1 MRCAR
6 KCFPQLIVNH
16 REHRGTEFSSDRG
29 QDEFLHPLSVF
40 SVPPWFRPKSH
51 KTRCGGFIAELSV
64 ARNMTHVLETGFEQM
79 DATNPNRSPKIRG
92 YNIINGEISLS
103 SDGATFES
111 HNPALFADCL
121 GEFPLSTKED
131 VHTALA
137 AARAAFP
144 AWAATPAPTRGQ
156 IIGNMGR
163 LLMKYKDDIVRVET
177 REIGKTLKES
187 AGSVQ
192 EAIDT
197 CLFFQSEGRRL
208 YGQTVNS
215 ELPDKELFTYR
226 RPLGVCGIINAC
238 NFPAAVPFWK
248 MIPAIMCGNTCVWK
262 SPQDAPLL
270 SFMLTRIMHE
280 AGLPDGVIN
289 LVHGKGS
296 GAGQDLVDAVDLG
309 MINKISF
316 TGSTAV
322 GKMIGE
328 ICGRNLVSVSLELGG
343 KNPLVIMPSANME
356 NAVEGAYWSAFGTA
370 GQRCTSL
377 GNLIIHEDIY
387 DEFVEKFMAK
397 VESTTIGDSMVHEN
411 VLYGPML
418 SERYA
423 KDFLRVLQMCE
434 TSGATKLWGEG
445 MITEGNKPL
454 NFLGNPSEGAYVWP
468 HVYADVTEDMECFHE
483 EIFGPAVT
491 IVKAKD
497 FDHALHL
504 ANASPYGL
512 SSAIYT
518 NDRLEAYRYK
528 TGIKAGMTGINN
540 STTGA
545 EAHLPFGGVKG
556 SGNGTRESGIWV
568 IEAYSYW
575 HAVNDELSGKLQ
587 LAQMDVEE
595 IELEEADA
603 DYSGLA

>member
-1 MRCAR
+1 M
-6 KCFPQLIVNH
+6 V
-16 REHRGTEFSSDRG
+16 
-29 QDEFLHPLSVF
+29 
-40 SVPPWFRPKSH
+40 
-51 KTRCGGFIAELSV
+51 
-64 ARNMTHVLETGFEQM
+64 HVLETGLEFLAHE
-79 DATNPNRSPKIRG
+79 NPNGKPAVRG
-92 YNIINGEISLS
+92 YNIINGQLTLA
-103 SDGATFES
+103 SDGATFTS
-111 HNPALFADCL
+111 INPAILADTL
-121 GEFPLSTKED
+121 GHFPLSTKAD
-131 VHTALA
+131 VNAALDA
-137 AARAAFP
+137 AHEAFP
-144 AWAATPAPTRGQ
+144 GWAATPAPTRGQ

-163 LLMKYKDDIVRVET
+163 LLMDHKDAIVALET
-177 REIGKTLKES
+177 REIGKTLKEA

-270 SFMLTRIMHE
+270 SFALARIMHE
-280 AGLPDGVIN
+280 AGLPNGVIN

-296 GAGQDLVDAVDLG
+296 GAGQHLVDAVDEG
-309 MINKISF
+309 RVNKISF
-316 TGSTAV
+316 TGSTEV

-328 ICGRNLVSVSLELGG
+328 VCGRNLVSCSLELGG
-343 KNPLVIMPSANME
+343 KNPLVVMPSANLD
-356 NAVEGAYWSAFGTA
+356 NAVEGAYWGAFGTA

-377 GNLIIHEDIY
+377 GNLILHEEIY
-387 DEFVEKFMAK
+387 DEFMVKFMEK
-397 VESTTIGDSMVHEN
+397 VESTRIGDSLAHDG

-418 SERYA
+418 SEKYA
-423 KDFLRVLQMCE
+423 KDFLVGVEMCKE
-434 TSGATKLWGEG
+434 SGANLIHGKGR
-445 MITEGNKPL
+445 ITSDNKPT
-454 NFLGNPSEGAYVWP
+454 NFLSTAEEGVYMWP
-468 HVYADVTEDMECFHE
+468 HVFTGVTEDMTCFHE
-483 EIFGPAVT
+483 EVFGPAVT
-491 IVKAKD
+491 ICKATD

-568 IEAYSYW
+568 LEAYSYW

-587 LAQMDVEE
+587 LAQMDVDEVDMVE
-595 IELEEADA
+595 AEVNWSELA
-603 DYSGLA
+603 

>member
-1 MRCAR
+1 MFKR
-6 KCFPQLIVNH
+6 
-16 REHRGTEFSSDRG
+16 REASIHDGDDTRPDMAQVLSTGL
-29 QDEFLHPLSVF
+29 EFLEH
-40 SVPPWFRPKSH
+40 
-51 KTRCGGFIAELSV
+51 
-64 ARNMTHVLETGFEQM
+64 N
-79 DATNPNRSPKIRG
+79 NPNGNPCVKG
-92 YNIINGEISLS
+92 YNIINGELRQA
-103 SDGATFES
+103 SDGATFKS
-111 HNPALFADCL
+111 TNPAWLDDCL
-121 GEFPLSTKED
+121 GEFPLSNEAD
-131 VHTALA
+131 VHEALA
-137 AARAAFP
+137 AARDAFP
-144 AWAATPAPTRGQ
+144 DWAATPAPTRGQ

-163 LLMKYKDDIVRVET
+163 LLMEHKDAIVAIET

-270 SFMLTRIMHE
+270 SFALARIMHE
-280 AGLPDGVIN
+280 SGLPNGVIN

-296 GAGQDLVDAVDLG
+296 GAGQHLVDAVDKG
-309 MINKISF
+309 MVNKISF

-328 ICGRNLVSVSLELGG
+328 VCGRNLVSASLELGG

-356 NAVEGAYWSAFGTA
+356 NAVEGAYWAGFGTA

-377 GNLIIHEDIY
+377 GNLIIHQDIY
-387 DEFVEKFMAK
+387 DEFMGKLMAK
-397 VESTTIGDSMVHEN
+397 VESTAIGDSLRNEG

-418 SERYA
+418 SEKYA
-423 KDFLRVLQMCE
+423 VDFLKDLGMCE
-434 TSGATKLWGEG
+434 TSGATKLYGKG
-445 MITEGNKPL
+445 RITNDNKPDG
-454 NFLGNPSEGAYVWP
+454 FLGDAAEGVYMWP

-483 EIFGPAVT
+483 EIFGPAITV
-491 IVKAKD
+491 VKAKD
-497 FDHALHL
+497 FVHALHL

-518 NDRLEAYRYK
+518 NDRLEAYRFK

-587 LAQMDVEE
+587 LAQMDVDE
-595 IELEEADA
+595 IEIEEAEVDWTA
-603 DYSGLA
+603 LSNG

>member
-1 MRCAR
+1 MKEQSRLTM
-6 KCFPQLIVNH
+6 P
-16 REHRGTEFSSDRG
+16 
-29 QDEFLHPLSVF
+29 
-40 SVPPWFRPKSH
+40 
-51 KTRCGGFIAELSV
+51 
-64 ARNMTHVLETGFEQM
+64 HVLETGLEFLN
-79 DATNPNRSPKIRG
+79 ANNPDELPKVRG
-92 YNIINGEISLS
+92 YNIINGQLALA
-103 SDGATFES
+103 SDGSTFTS
-111 HNPALFADCL
+111 TNPARLHDEV
-121 GEFPLSTKED
+121 GDFPLSTRD
-131 VHTALA
+131 DIYSAIA
-137 AARAAFP
+137 AARTALEG
-144 AWAATPAPTRGQ
+144 WAATPAPTRGQ

-163 LLMKYKDDIVRVET
+163 LLMEHKDAIVALET

-248 MIPAIMCGNTCVWK
+248 MIPALICGNTCVWK
-262 SPQDAPLL
+262 SPQDAPML
-270 SFMLTRIMHE
+270 SFALARIMHQ
-280 AGLPDGVIN
+280 AGLPDGVVN

-296 GAGQDLVDAVDLG
+296 GAGQFIIDAVDEGL
-309 MINKISF
+309 IDKISF

-322 GKMIGE
+322 GKAIGE
-328 ICGRNLVSVSLELGG
+328 VCGRNLVSCSLELGG
-343 KNPLVIMPSANME
+343 KNPLVVMPSADLD
-356 NAVEGAYWSAFGTA
+356 NAVAGAYWGAFGTA

-377 GNLIIHEDIY
+377 GNLIVHKDIY
-387 DEFVEKFMAK
+387 EDFLVRFIEK
-397 VESTTIGDSMVHEN
+397 VENTRIGDSLKHDD

-418 SERYA
+418 SQKYA
-423 KDFLRVLQMCE
+423 DDFLEGLKICE
-434 TSGATKLWGEG
+434 GDGATLLHGKGR
-445 MITEGNKPL
+445 ITSDNAPK
-454 NFLGNPSEGAYVWP
+454 NFLGNAEEGVYIWP
-468 HVYADVTEDMECFHE
+468 HVYTDVTEDMQCFHE
-483 EIFGPAVT
+483 EIFGPVVT
-491 IVKAKD
+491 IVKAED
-497 FDHALHL
+497 FEHALHL

-518 NDRLEAYRYK
+518 NDRLEAFRYK

-556 SGNGTRESGIWV
+556 SGNGSRESGIWV
-568 IEAYSYW
+568 IESYSYW

-587 LAQMDVEE
+587 LAQMDVDEVE
-595 IELEEADA
+595 MSEAEVDWTK
-603 DYSGLA
+603 LA

>member
-1 MRCAR
+1 MAIRRA
-6 KCFPQLIVNH
+6 
-16 REHRGTEFSSDRG
+16 
-29 QDEFLHPLSVF
+29 
-40 SVPPWFRPKSH
+40 
-51 KTRCGGFIAELSV
+51 
-64 ARNMTHVLETGFEQM
+64 MTHVLETGFEYM
-79 DATNPNRSPKIRG
+79 EANNPNGSPKVRG
-92 YNIINGEISLS
+92 YNIINGNLTLA
-103 SDGATFES
+103 SDGATYDS
-111 HNPALFADCL
+111 TNPAWLDDCL
-121 GEFPLSTKED
+121 GEFPLSTKSD
-131 VHTALA
+131 VHDALA
-137 AARAAFP
+137 AARASFP
-144 AWAATPAPTRGQ
+144 SWAATPAPTRGQ
-156 IIGNMGR
+156 VIGNMGR
-163 LLMKYKDDIVRVET
+163 LLMERKDDLVRLQA
-177 REIGKTLKES
+177 REIGKTLKEC
-187 AGSVQ
+187 GGEIQ

-238 NFPAAVPFWK
+238 NFPSAVPFWK

-262 SPQDAPLL
+262 SPQDSPLL
-270 SFMLTRIMHE
+270 SFALARVMHE

-289 LVHGKGS
+289 LIHGKGS
-296 GAGQDLVDAVDLG
+296 GAGQDLVDSADLG
-309 MINKISF
+309 MVDKISF
-316 TGSTAV
+316 TGSTPV

-328 ICGRNLVSVSLELGG
+328 TCGRNLVSASLELGG

-356 NAVEGAYWSAFGTA
+356 NAVEGAYWAGFGTA

-377 GNLIIHEDIY
+377 GNLIIHEDVY
-387 DEFVEKFMAK
+387 NEFVERFMEK
-397 VESTTIGDSMVHEN
+397 VKSTVIGDSMRHDG
-411 VLYGPML
+411 VLYGSML
-418 SERYA
+418 SEKYA
-423 KDFLRVLQMCE
+423 VDFLKGIEMCE
-434 TSGATKLWGEG
+434 ASGATKIWGEG
-445 MITEGNKPL
+445 RITNDNKPEK
-454 NFLGNPSEGAYVWP
+454 FHGDASEGVYMWP
-468 HVYADVTEDMECFHE
+468 HVYVDVTEDMECFHE
-483 EIFGPAVT
+483 EIFGPVVT
-491 IVKAKD
+491 IVKARD

-587 LAQMDVEE
+587 LAQMDVDE
-595 IELEEADA
+595 IEMEEAEA
-603 DYSGLA
+603 DYAGLA

>member
-1 MRCAR
+1 M
-6 KCFPQLIVNH
+6 V
-16 REHRGTEFSSDRG
+16 
-29 QDEFLHPLSVF
+29 
-40 SVPPWFRPKSH
+40 
-51 KTRCGGFIAELSV
+51 
-64 ARNMTHVLETGFEQM
+64 HVLESGLEFLNNVNPGGLPSIRGWKIISGQLTQASDGSTFTS
-79 DATNPNRSPKIRG
+79 TNPAN
-92 YNIINGEISLS
+92 LS
-103 SDGATFES
+103 DT
-111 HNPALFADCL
+111 L
-121 GEFPLSTKED
+121 GEFPLSSRED
-131 VHTALA
+131 VA
-137 AARAAFP
+137 AALDAANSAFP

-163 LLMKYKDDIVRVET
+163 LLMEHKDEIVRLET

-270 SFMLTRIMHE
+270 SFALARILHQ

-296 GAGQDLVDAVDLG
+296 STGQYLVDAVDEG
-309 MINKISF
+309 KVNKISF

-322 GKMIGE
+322 GKAIGE
-328 ICGRNLVSVSLELGG
+328 VCGRNLVSCSLELGG
-343 KNPLVIMPSANME
+343 KNPLVVMPSANLQ
-356 NAVEGAYWSAFGTA
+356 NAIEGAYWAAFGTA

-377 GNLIIHEDIY
+377 GNLILHQDIH
-387 DEFVEKFMAK
+387 DEFMAGFMAK
-397 VESTTIGDSMVHEN
+397 VESTVIGDSLHDGD

-418 SERYA
+418 SEKYA
-423 KDFLRVLQMCE
+423 SDFLKDLEMCE
-434 TSGATKLWGEG
+434 TDGAKKLFGEG
-445 MITEGNKPL
+445 RISADNHPPGFIGKAGEGV
-454 NFLGNPSEGAYVWP
+454 YMWP
-468 HVYADVTEDMECFHE
+468 HVYSGVTENMDCFQN

-491 IVKAKD
+491 IVKAID
-497 FDHALHL
+497 FEHALHL

-518 NDRLEAYRYK
+518 NDRLEAYRFK
-528 TGIKAGMTGINN
+528 SGIKAGMTGINN

-575 HAVNDELSGKLQ
+575 HAVNDELLGKLQ
-587 LAQMDVEE
+587 LAQMDVDEV
-595 IELEEADA
+595 ELVEAEVDW
-603 DYSGLA
+603 SSLA

>member
-1 MRCAR
+1 
-6 KCFPQLIVNH
+6 
-16 REHRGTEFSSDRG
+16 
-29 QDEFLHPLSVF
+29 
-40 SVPPWFRPKSH
+40 
-51 KTRCGGFIAELSV
+51 
-64 ARNMTHVLETGFEQM
+64 MTHVLETGFEIM
-79 DATNPNRSPKIRG
+79 DNDNPNKSPRVRG
-92 YNIINGEISLS
+92 YNIINGELRLA
-103 SDGATFES
+103 SDGSTFES
-111 HNPALFADCL
+111 RSPARLEDCL
-121 GEFPLSTKED
+121 GEFPQSTRED
-131 VHTALA
+131 VHDALR
-137 AARAAFP
+137 AARDSFAT
-144 AWAATPAPTRGQ
+144 WSSTPAPTRGQ

-163 LLMKYKDDIVRVET
+163 LLMEYKDDIVRVET

-187 AGSVQ
+187 AGEVQ

-226 RPLGVCGIINAC
+226 RALGVCGIINAC

-262 SPQDAPLL
+262 SPQDSPLL

-280 AGLPDGVIN
+280 AGLPNGVIN
-289 LVHGKGS
+289 LVHGRGS
-296 GAGQDLVDAVDLG
+296 GAGQFLVDSADEG
-309 MINKISF
+309 MVNKISF

-328 ICGRNLVSVSLELGG
+328 TCGRNLVSCSLELGG
-343 KNPLVIMPSANME
+343 KNPLVVMPSANID
-356 NAVEGAYWSAFGTA
+356 NAVEGAYWAAFGTA

-377 GNLIIHEDIY
+377 GNLIVHKDVY
-387 DEFVEKFMAK
+387 DEFMTKFMAK
-397 VESTTIGDSMVHEN
+397 VEETRIGDSLRQEE

-418 SERYA
+418 SEKYA
-423 KDFLRVLQMCE
+423 EDFLIGLEMCE
-434 TSGATKLWGEG
+434 SDGATKLWGGGRVTNER
-445 MITEGNKPL
+445 KPA
-454 NFLGNPSEGAYVWP
+454 NFLGDASEGVYMWP
-468 HVYADVTEDMECFHE
+468 HVYSGVTEDMECFHE
-483 EIFGPAVT
+483 EIFGPVVT
-491 IVKAKD
+491 VVKAND

-504 ANASPYGL
+504 SNASPYGL
-512 SSAIYT
+512 SSACYT
-518 NDRLEAYRYK
+518 NDRLEAYRFK

-568 IEAYSYW
+568 IEEYSYW

-587 LAQMDVEE
+587 LAQMHVDE
-595 IELEEADA
+595 IHIEEAEA
-603 DYSGLA
+603 DYACLA

>member
-1 MRCAR
+1 MAWYG
-6 KCFPQLIVNH
+6 FANH
-16 REHRGTEFSSDRG
+16 
-29 QDEFLHPLSVF
+29 
-40 SVPPWFRPKSH
+40 
-51 KTRCGGFIAELSV
+51 
-64 ARNMTHVLETGFEQM
+64 MTHVLETGFETI
-79 DATNPNRSPKIRG
+79 DRKNPNGSPSIRG
-92 YNIINGEISLS
+92 YNIIGGKLSQS
-103 SDGATFES
+103 SDGSTFES
-111 HNPALFADCL
+111 TNPAWLEDCL
-121 GEFPLSTKED
+121 GVFPLSTKSD
-131 VHTALA
+131 VHDALA
-137 AARAAFP
+137 AARQAFP
-144 AWAATPAPTRGQ
+144 GWAATPAPTRGQ
-156 IIGNMGR
+156 VIGNMGR
-163 LLMKYKDDIVRVET
+163 LLMERKDDLVRLQA
-177 REIGKTLKES
+177 REIGKTLKEC
-187 AGSVQ
+187 GGEIQ

-215 ELPDKELFTYR
+215 ELPNKELFTYR
-226 RPLGVCGIINAC
+226 RPLGVCGIINSC
-238 NFPAAVPFWK
+238 NFPSAVPFWK

-262 SPQDAPLL
+262 SPQDSPLL
-270 SFMLTRIMHE
+270 SFALARVMHE

-289 LVHGKGS
+289 LIHGKGS
-296 GAGQDLVDAVDLG
+296 GAGQDLVDSADLG
-309 MINKISF
+309 MVDKISF

-328 ICGRNLVSVSLELGG
+328 TCGRNLVSASLELGG

-356 NAVEGAYWSAFGTA
+356 NAVEGAYWAGFGTA

-387 DEFVEKFMAK
+387 DEFVERFMEK
-397 VESTTIGDSMVHEN
+397 VKSTAVGDSMRHDG
-411 VLYGPML
+411 VLYGSML
-418 SERYA
+418 SEKYA
-423 KDFLRVLQMCE
+423 VDFLKGIDMCE
-434 TSGATKLWGEG
+434 ASGATKIWGEG
-445 MITEGNKPL
+445 RITNDNMPE
-454 NFLGNPSEGAYVWP
+454 NFHGDPSEGVYMWP
-468 HVYADVTEDMECFHE
+468 HVYVDVTEDMECFHE

-491 IVKAKD
+491 IVKARD

-587 LAQMDVEE
+587 LAQMDVDE
-595 IELEEADA
+595 IEMEEADA
-603 DYSGLA
+603 DYAGLA

>member
-1 MRCAR
+1 MAHV
-6 KCFPQLIVNH
+6 LST
-16 REHRGTEFSSDRG
+16 GL
-29 QDEFLHPLSVF
+29 EFLDNS
-40 SVPPWFRPKSH
+40 
-51 KTRCGGFIAELSV
+51 
-64 ARNMTHVLETGFEQM
+64 
-79 DATNPNRSPKIRG
+79 NPNGSPCVRG
-92 YNIINGEISLS
+92 YNIINGELKLA
-103 SDGATFES
+103 SDGQTFQS
-111 HNPALFADCL
+111 HNPAWLDDCL
-121 GEFPLSTKED
+121 GEFPLSTESD
-131 VHTALA
+131 VHEALA
-137 AARAAFP
+137 AARAAFEG
-144 AWAATPAPTRGQ
+144 WAATPAPTRGQ

-163 LLMKYKDDIVRVET
+163 LLMEHKDAIVALET

-248 MIPAIMCGNTCVWK
+248 MIPAIICGNTCVWK

-270 SFMLTRIMHE
+270 SFALARIMHE

-289 LVHGKGS
+289 LIHGKGS
-296 GAGQDLVDAVDLG
+296 GAGQDLVDAVDKG

-356 NAVEGAYWSAFGTA
+356 NAVEGAYWSGFGTA

-377 GNLIIHEDIY
+377 GNLIIHQDIY
-387 DEFVEKFMAK
+387 DEFMTKLMAK
-397 VESTTIGDSMVHEN
+397 VESTIIGDSMRNED

-418 SERYA
+418 SEKYSG
-423 KDFLRVLQMCE
+423 DFLKDVEMCE
-434 TSGATKLWGEG
+434 RSGATKLFGKG
-445 MITEGNKPL
+445 RITNDNKPAG
-454 NFLGNPSEGAYVWP
+454 FVGDASEGVYMWP

-483 EIFGPAVT
+483 EIFGPAITV
-491 IVKAKD
+491 VKATD

-518 NDRLEAYRYK
+518 NDRLEAYRFK

-587 LAQMDVEE
+587 LAQMDVDE
-595 IELEEADA
+595 IDIEEADV
-603 DYSGLA
+603 DYSALA

>member
-1 MRCAR
+1 MPA
-6 KCFPQLIVNH
+6 
-16 REHRGTEFSSDRG
+16 
-29 QDEFLHPLSVF
+29 
-40 SVPPWFRPKSH
+40 
-51 KTRCGGFIAELSV
+51 
-64 ARNMTHVLETGFEQM
+64 VLETGLDFIKTDNEN
-79 DATNPNRSPKIRG
+79 DLPCVKG
-92 YNIINGEISLS
+92 YNIINGQLKVA
-103 SDGATFES
+103 SDENTFKS
-111 HNPALFADCL
+111 INPANNNDCL
-121 GEFPLSTKED
+121 GVFPLSTKED
-131 VHTALA
+131 VNEAIS
-137 AARAAFP
+137 AARSAFVK
-144 AWAATPAPTRGQ
+144 WSNTPAPTRGQ

-163 LLMKYKDDIVRVET
+163 LLMEHKDAIVALET

-215 ELPDKELFTYR
+215 ELPNKELFTYR

-270 SFMLTRIMHE
+270 SFALARIMHQ
-280 AGLPDGVIN
+280 AGLPNGVIN

-296 GAGQDLVDAVDLG
+296 GAGQYIIDAVDEG
-309 MINKISF
+309 KINKISF
-316 TGSTAV
+316 TGSTEV
-322 GKMIGE
+322 GKKIGE
-328 ICGRNLVSVSLELGG
+328 VCGRNLVSCSLELGG
-343 KNPLVIMPSANME
+343 KNPLVVMPSADME
-356 NAVEGAYWSAFGTA
+356 NAVQGAYWAGFGTA

-377 GNLIIHEDIY
+377 GNLIIHEEIY
-387 DEFVEKFMAK
+387 DEFLEKLMEK
-397 VESTTIGDSMVHEN
+397 VRTTKIGDSSKIDG

-418 SERYA
+418 SEKYA
-423 KDFLRVLQMCE
+423 KDFLSAIKICE
-434 TSGATKLWGEG
+434 DDGAKKIYGNGQITSE
-445 MITEGNKPL
+445 NKP
-454 NFLGNPSEGAYVWP
+454 EGFEGEPDNGVFMWP
-468 HVYADVTEDMECFHE
+468 HVYVDVTENMKCFHE
-483 EIFGPAVT
+483 ELFGPAIT

-518 NDRLEAYRYK
+518 NDRLEAYLFK
-528 TGIKAGMTGINN
+528 SGIKSGMTSINN

-545 EAHLPFGGVKG
+545 EAHLPFGGVKN

-595 IELEEADA
+595 VEMSEKEIDWTRL
-603 DYSGLA
+603 S

>member
-1 MRCAR
+1 MA
-6 KCFPQLIVNH
+6 N
-16 REHRGTEFSSDRG
+16 
-29 QDEFLHPLSVF
+29 
-40 SVPPWFRPKSH
+40 
-51 KTRCGGFIAELSV
+51 
-64 ARNMTHVLETGFEQM
+64 NMVHVLETGLEILS
-79 DATNPNRSPKIRG
+79 TENPHGKPMIKG
-92 YNIINGEISLS
+92 YNIINGQLTLA
-103 SDGATFES
+103 SDGATFAS
-111 HNPALFADCL
+111 TNPAILADTL
-121 GEFPLSTKED
+121 GEFPLSTKAD
-131 VHTALA
+131 VNAALDA
-137 AARAAFP
+137 AHAAFP
-144 AWAATPAPTRGQ
+144 GWAATPAPTRGQ

-163 LLMKYKDDIVRVET
+163 LLMEHKDAIVALET
-177 REIGKTLKES
+177 REIGKTLKEA

-197 CLFFQSEGRRL
+197 CHFFQSEGRRL

-270 SFMLTRIMHE
+270 SFALARIMHE
-280 AGLPDGVIN
+280 SGLPDGVIN

-296 GAGQDLVDAVDLG
+296 TTGQYLVDAVDEG
-309 MINKISF
+309 RVNKISF

-328 ICGRNLVSVSLELGG
+328 VCGRNLVSASLELGG
-343 KNPLVIMPSANME
+343 KNPLVVMPSANID
-356 NAVEGAYWSAFGTA
+356 NAVEGAYWGGFGTA

-377 GNLIIHEDIY
+377 GNLILHKDIY
-387 DEFVEKFMAK
+387 DEFMEKFMAK
-397 VESTTIGDSMVHEN
+397 VKSTTIGDSLHQEG

-418 SERYA
+418 SEKYA
-423 KDFLRVLQMCE
+423 KDFLTGVEMCNA
-434 TSGATKLWGEG
+434 SGARQIWGKG
-445 MITEGNKPL
+445 RITNDNKPE
-454 NFLGNPSEGAYVWP
+454 NFLGDATEGVFMWP
-468 HVYADVTEDMECFHE
+468 HVFDNVTEGMDCFNE
-483 EIFGPAVT
+483 EVFGPAVT
-491 IVKAKD
+491 ICKAND
-497 FDHALHL
+497 FEHGLHL

-518 NDRLEAYRYK
+518 NDRLEAYRFK

-595 IELEEADA
+595 IELVEADV
-603 DYSGLA
+603 DYSALG

>member
-1 MRCAR
+1 MMAIRRA
-6 KCFPQLIVNH
+6 
-16 REHRGTEFSSDRG
+16 
-29 QDEFLHPLSVF
+29 
-40 SVPPWFRPKSH
+40 
-51 KTRCGGFIAELSV
+51 
-64 ARNMTHVLETGFEQM
+64 MTHVLETGFEYM
-79 DATNPNRSPKIRG
+79 EANNPNGSPKVRG
-92 YNIINGEISLS
+92 YNIINGNLTLA
-103 SDGATFES
+103 SDGATYDS
-111 HNPALFADCL
+111 TNPAWLDDCL
-121 GEFPLSTKED
+121 GEFPLSTKSD
-131 VHTALA
+131 VHDALA
-137 AARAAFP
+137 AARASFP
-144 AWAATPAPTRGQ
+144 SWAATPAPTRGQ
-156 IIGNMGR
+156 VIGNMGR
-163 LLMKYKDDIVRVET
+163 LLMERKDDLVRLQA
-177 REIGKTLKES
+177 REIGKTLKEC
-187 AGSVQ
+187 GGEIQ

-238 NFPAAVPFWK
+238 NFPSAVPFWK

-262 SPQDAPLL
+262 SPQDSPLL
-270 SFMLTRIMHE
+270 SFALARVMHE

-289 LVHGKGS
+289 LIHGKGS
-296 GAGQDLVDAVDLG
+296 GAGQDLVDSAALG
-309 MINKISF
+309 MVDKISF
-316 TGSTAV
+316 TGSTPV

-328 ICGRNLVSVSLELGG
+328 TCGRNLVSASLELGG

-356 NAVEGAYWSAFGTA
+356 NAVEGAYWAGFGTA

-377 GNLIIHEDIY
+377 GNLIIHEDVY
-387 DEFVEKFMAK
+387 NEFVERFMEK
-397 VESTTIGDSMVHEN
+397 VKSTVIGDSMRHDG
-411 VLYGPML
+411 VLYGSML
-418 SERYA
+418 SEKYA
-423 KDFLRVLQMCE
+423 VDFLKGIEMCE
-434 TSGATKLWGEG
+434 ASGATKIWGEG
-445 MITEGNKPL
+445 RITNDNKPEK
-454 NFLGNPSEGAYVWP
+454 FHGDASEGVYMWP
-468 HVYADVTEDMECFHE
+468 HVYVDVTEDMECFHE
-483 EIFGPAVT
+483 EIFGPVVT
-491 IVKAKD
+491 IVKARD

-587 LAQMDVEE
+587 LAQMDVDE
-595 IELEEADA
+595 IEMEEAEA
-603 DYSGLA
+603 DYAGLA

>member
-1 MRCAR
+1 
-6 KCFPQLIVNH
+6 
-16 REHRGTEFSSDRG
+16 
-29 QDEFLHPLSVF
+29 
-40 SVPPWFRPKSH
+40 
-51 KTRCGGFIAELSV
+51 
-64 ARNMTHVLETGFEQM
+64 MTHVLEAGIECL
-79 DATNPNRSPKIRG
+79 DRENPNGSPTVKG
-92 YNIINGEISLS
+92 WNIINGQLKQS
-103 SDGATFES
+103 SGGSTFES
-111 HNPALFADCL
+111 RNPAILEDCV
-121 GEFPLSTKED
+121 GVFPLSNEDD
-131 VHTALA
+131 VHDALA
-137 AARAAFP
+137 AARDAFP
-144 AWAATPAPTRGQ
+144 SWAATPAPTRGQ

-163 LLMKYKDDIVRVET
+163 LLMEHKDAVVAIET

-215 ELPDKELFTYR
+215 ELPNKELFTYR

-270 SFMLTRIMHE
+270 SFILARIMHE
-280 AGLPDGVIN
+280 AGLPNGVIN

-296 GAGQDLVDAVDLG
+296 GAGQHLVDAVDKG
-309 MINKISF
+309 MVNKISF

-328 ICGRNLVSVSLELGG
+328 ICGRNLVSCSLELGG
-343 KNPLVIMPSANME
+343 KNPLVVMPSANIE
-356 NAVEGAYWSAFGTA
+356 NAVEGAYWAAFGTA

-377 GNLIIHEDIY
+377 GNLIIHNDVY
-387 DEFVEKFMAK
+387 DEFMAKFMAK
-397 VESTTIGDSMVHEN
+397 VEATPIGDSLRHDG

-418 SERYA
+418 SEKYA
-423 KDFLRVLQMCE
+423 SDFLKGLEMCE
-434 TSGATKLWGEG
+434 ESGARKMFGNG
-445 MITEGNKPL
+445 RITNENKPSG
-454 NFLGNPSEGAYVWP
+454 FLGDASEGVYMWP
-468 HVYADVTEDMECFHE
+468 HVYVDVTEDMTCFHE
-483 EIFGPAVT
+483 EIFGPVVT
-491 IVKAKD
+491 IVKAND
-497 FDHALHL
+497 FEHALHL

-512 SSAIYT
+512 SSACYT
-518 NDRLEAYRYK
+518 NDRLEAYQFK

-587 LAQMDVEE
+587 LAQMDVDE
-595 IELEEADA
+595 IEIEEAEV
-603 DYSGLA
+603 DYTSLA

>member
-1 MRCAR
+1 MTGLYFAR
-6 KCFPQLIVNH
+6 H
-16 REHRGTEFSSDRG
+16 
-29 QDEFLHPLSVF
+29 
-40 SVPPWFRPKSH
+40 
-51 KTRCGGFIAELSV
+51 
-64 ARNMTHVLETGFEQM
+64 MTNVLESGFEFM
-79 DATNPNRSPKIRG
+79 DATNPNGSPKVKG
-92 YNIINGEISLS
+92 YNVINGKLQSA
-103 SDGATFES
+103 SDGKTFES
-111 HNPALFADCL
+111 LNPALLTDCL

-131 VHTALA
+131 VHEALH
-137 AARAAFP
+137 AARNAFP
-144 AWAATPAPTRGQ
+144 SWSATPAPTRGQ

-163 LLMKYKDDIVRVET
+163 LLMQYKDDIVRVET

-270 SFMLTRIMHE
+270 SFMLTRIIHE
-280 AGLPDGVIN
+280 AGLPNGVIN

-296 GAGQDLVDAVDLG
+296 GAGQHLVDAVDEGL
-309 MINKISF
+309 INKISF

-328 ICGRNLVSVSLELGG
+328 VCGRNLVSASLELGG
-343 KNPLVIMPSANME
+343 KNPLVIMPSADIE
-356 NAVEGAYWSAFGTA
+356 NAVEGAYWSGFGTA

-387 DEFVEKFMAK
+387 DEFIEKLMDK
-397 VESTTIGDSMVHEN
+397 VRTTTIGDSMVHEN

-418 SERYA
+418 SEKYA
-423 KDFLRVLQMCE
+423 NDFLRDLQLCE
-434 TSGATKLWGEG
+434 KSGARKLWGNG
-445 MITEGNKPL
+445 RITTTNKPD
-454 NFLGNPSEGAYVWP
+454 NFLGNPEEGVYMWP

-483 EIFGPAVT
+483 EIFGPAIT
-491 IVKAKD
+491 IAKAKD
-497 FDHALHL
+497 FEHALHL

-518 NDRLEAYRYK
+518 NDSLEAYRYK

-595 IELEEADA
+595 VELNDKEV
-603 DYSGLA
+603 DYSSLA

>member
-1 MRCAR
+1 MAIRR
-6 KCFPQLIVNH
+6 
-16 REHRGTEFSSDRG
+16 T
-29 QDEFLHPLSVF
+29 
-40 SVPPWFRPKSH
+40 
-51 KTRCGGFIAELSV
+51 
-64 ARNMTHVLETGFEQM
+64 MTHVLETGFEYM
-79 DATNPNRSPKIRG
+79 EANNPNGSPKVRG
-92 YNIINGEISLS
+92 YNIINGNLTLS
-103 SDGATFES
+103 SDGATYES
-111 HNPALFADCL
+111 TNPAWLEDCL
-121 GEFPLSTKED
+121 GEFPLSTKSD
-131 VHTALA
+131 VHEALA

-144 AWAATPAPTRGQ
+144 GWSATPAPTRGQ
-156 IIGNMGR
+156 VIGNMGR
-163 LLMKYKDDIVRVET
+163 LLMEHKDDLVRLQA
-177 REIGKTLKES
+177 REIGKTLKEC
-187 AGSVQ
+187 GGEIQ

-238 NFPAAVPFWK
+238 NFPSAVPFWK

-262 SPQDAPLL
+262 SPQDSPLL
-270 SFMLTRIMHE
+270 SFALARVMHE
-280 AGLPDGVIN
+280 AGLPNGVIN
-289 LVHGKGS
+289 LIHGKGS
-296 GAGQDLVDAVDLG
+296 GAGQDLVDSADLG
-309 MINKISF
+309 MVDKISF
-316 TGSTAV
+316 TGSTSV

-328 ICGRNLVSVSLELGG
+328 TCGRNLVSASLELGG

-356 NAVEGAYWSAFGTA
+356 NAVEGAYWAGFGTA

-387 DEFVEKFMAK
+387 DEFVERFMEK
-397 VESTTIGDSMVHEN
+397 VKSTVVGDSMRHDG
-411 VLYGPML
+411 VLYGSML
-418 SERYA
+418 SEKYA
-423 KDFLRVLQMCE
+423 VDFLKGIDMCE
-434 TSGATKLWGEG
+434 DSGATKIWGEG
-445 MITEGNKPL
+445 RITNNNKPD
-454 NFLGNPSEGAYVWP
+454 NFHGDASEGVYMWP
-468 HVYADVTEDMECFHE
+468 HVYVDVTEDMECFHE

-491 IVKAKD
+491 IVKARD

-587 LAQMDVEE
+587 LAQMDVDE
-595 IELEEADA
+595 IEMEEADA
-603 DYSGLA
+603 DYAGLA

>member
-1 MRCAR
+1 
-6 KCFPQLIVNH
+6 
-16 REHRGTEFSSDRG
+16 
-29 QDEFLHPLSVF
+29 
-40 SVPPWFRPKSH
+40 
-51 KTRCGGFIAELSV
+51 
-64 ARNMTHVLETGFEQM
+64 MTHVLETGFEIIES
-79 DATNPNRSPKIRG
+79 DNPDDNVKVKG
-92 YNIINGEISLS
+92 YNIINGELKLS
-103 SDGATFES
+103 SDGKLFES
-111 HNPALFADCL
+111 HNPARLKDCL

-131 VHTALA
+131 VHDAIK
-137 AARAAFP
+137 AARNAFST
-144 AWAATPAPTRGQ
+144 WSTTPAPTRGQ

-163 LLMKYKDDIVRVET
+163 LLMQYKDDIVRVET

-280 AGLPDGVIN
+280 SGLPNGVIN

-296 GAGQDLVDAVDLG
+296 GAGQYLVDAVDEGLL
-309 MINKISF
+309 NKISF
-316 TGSTAV
+316 TGSTSV

-328 ICGRNLVSVSLELGG
+328 VCGRNLVSASLELGG
-343 KNPLVIMPSANME
+343 KNQLVIMPSANIE
-356 NAVEGAYWSAFGTA
+356 NAVEGAYWAGFGTA

-377 GNLIIHEDIY
+377 GNLIIHEEIY
-387 DEFVEKFMAK
+387 DEFVEKLMDK
-397 VESTTIGDSMVHEN
+397 VRSTTIGDSMRN
-411 VLYGPML
+411 DGVLYGPML

-423 KDFLRVLQMCE
+423 TDFLKTLEMCDS
-434 TSGATKLWGEG
+434 SGAIKLWGKG
-445 MITEGNKPL
+445 RITSENKPD
-454 NFLGNPSEGAYVWP
+454 NFLGIPEEGVYMWP
-468 HVYADVTEDMECFHE
+468 HVYDNVTEDMACFHE
-483 EIFGPAVT
+483 EIFGPAIT
-491 IVKAKD
+491 LVKATD
-497 FDHALHL
+497 FEHALYL

-518 NDRLEAYRYK
+518 NDRLEAYRFK

-568 IEAYSYW
+568 IESYSYW

-595 IELEEADA
+595 IDIEAADV
-603 DYSGLA
+603 DYSSLA

>member
-1 MRCAR
+1 MAMR
-6 KCFPQLIVNH
+6 
-16 REHRGTEFSSDRG
+16 
-29 QDEFLHPLSVF
+29 LS
-40 SVPPWFRPKSH
+40 
-51 KTRCGGFIAELSV
+51 
-64 ARNMTHVLETGFEQM
+64 MTHVLETGFEYM
-79 DATNPNRSPKIRG
+79 EANNPNGSPKGRG
-92 YNIINGEISLS
+92 YNIINGNLTLA
-103 SDGATFES
+103 SDGATYDS
-111 HNPALFADCL
+111 TNPAWLDDCL
-121 GEFPLSTKED
+121 GEFPLSTKSD
-131 VHTALA
+131 VHDALA
-137 AARAAFP
+137 AARASFP
-144 AWAATPAPTRGQ
+144 SWAATPAPTRGQ
-156 IIGNMGR
+156 VIGNMGR
-163 LLMKYKDDIVRVET
+163 LLMERKDDLVRLQA
-177 REIGKTLKES
+177 REIGKTLKEC
-187 AGSVQ
+187 GGEIQ

-238 NFPAAVPFWK
+238 NFPSAVPFWK

-262 SPQDAPLL
+262 SPQDSPLL
-270 SFMLTRIMHE
+270 SFALARVMHE

-289 LVHGKGS
+289 LIHGKGS
-296 GAGQDLVDAVDLG
+296 GAGQDLVDSADLG
-309 MINKISF
+309 MVDKISF
-316 TGSTAV
+316 TGSTPV

-328 ICGRNLVSVSLELGG
+328 TCGRNLVSASLELGG

-356 NAVEGAYWSAFGTA
+356 NAVEGAYWAGFGTA

-377 GNLIIHEDIY
+377 GNLIIHEDVY
-387 DEFVEKFMAK
+387 NEFVERFMEK
-397 VESTTIGDSMVHEN
+397 VKSTVIGDSMRHDG
-411 VLYGPML
+411 VLYGSML
-418 SERYA
+418 SEKYA
-423 KDFLRVLQMCE
+423 VDFLKGIEMCE
-434 TSGATKLWGEG
+434 ASGATKIWGEG
-445 MITEGNKPL
+445 RITNDNKPEK
-454 NFLGNPSEGAYVWP
+454 FHGDASEGVYMWP
-468 HVYADVTEDMECFHE
+468 HVYVDVTEDMECFHE
-483 EIFGPAVT
+483 EIFGPVVT
-491 IVKAKD
+491 IVKARD

-545 EAHLPFGGVKG
+545 EAPLPFGGVKG

-587 LAQMDVEE
+587 LAQMDVDE
-595 IELEEADA
+595 IEMEEAEA
-603 DYSGLA
+603 DYAGLA

>member
-1 MRCAR
+1 
-6 KCFPQLIVNH
+6 
-16 REHRGTEFSSDRG
+16 
-29 QDEFLHPLSVF
+29 
-40 SVPPWFRPKSH
+40 
-51 KTRCGGFIAELSV
+51 
-64 ARNMTHVLETGFEQM
+64 M
-79 DATNPNRSPKIRG
+79 DANNPNGSPKVKG
-92 YNIINGEISLS
+92 YNVINGKLQSA
-103 SDGATFES
+103 SDGQTFES
-111 HNPALFADCL
+111 LNPALLTDCL

-131 VHTALA
+131 VHEALH
-137 AARAAFP
+137 AARNAFP
-144 AWAATPAPTRGQ
+144 SWSATPAPTRGQ

-163 LLMKYKDDIVRVET
+163 LLMQFKDDIVRVET

-270 SFMLTRIMHE
+270 SFMLTRIIHE
-280 AGLPDGVIN
+280 AGLPNGVIN

-296 GAGQDLVDAVDLG
+296 GAGQHLVDAVDEGL
-309 MINKISF
+309 INKISF

-328 ICGRNLVSVSLELGG
+328 VCGRNLVSASLELGG
-343 KNPLVIMPSANME
+343 KNPLVIMPSADIE
-356 NAVEGAYWSAFGTA
+356 NAVEGAYWSGFGTA

-387 DEFVEKFMAK
+387 DEFVEKLMDK
-397 VESTTIGDSMVHEN
+397 VRTTTIGDSMVHEN

-418 SERYA
+418 SEKYA
-423 KDFLRVLQMCE
+423 NDFLRDLQLCE
-434 TSGATKLWGEG
+434 KSGARKLWGSG
-445 MITEGNKPL
+445 RITTTNKPD
-454 NFLGNPSEGAYVWP
+454 NFLGNPEEGVYMWP

-483 EIFGPAVT
+483 EIFGPAIT
-491 IVKAKD
+491 IAKAKD
-497 FDHALHL
+497 FEHALHL

-595 IELEEADA
+595 VELNDKEV
-603 DYSGLA
+603 DYSSLA

>member
-1 MRCAR
+1 M
-6 KCFPQLIVNH
+6 
-16 REHRGTEFSSDRG
+16 
-29 QDEFLHPLSVF
+29 PL
-40 SVPPWFRPKSH
+40 RQH
-51 KTRCGGFIAELSV
+51 IEMNAEDG
-64 ARNMTHVLETGFEQM
+64 RNMVHILETGLEHLPN
-79 DATNPNRSPKIRG
+79 DNPTGKPAIKG
-92 YNIINGEISLS
+92 YNIINGQLTGA
-103 SDGATFES
+103 SDGGTFQS
-111 HNPALFADCL
+111 TNPAHLADLL
-121 GEFPLSTKED
+121 GEFPLSTKDD
-131 VHTALA
+131 VHAALN
-137 AARAAFP
+137 AARQAFP

-156 IIGNMGR
+156 VIGNMGR
-163 LLMKYKDDIVRVET
+163 LLMEHKDALVALET
-177 REIGKTLKES
+177 REIGKTIKES
-187 AGSVQ
+187 GGEIQ

-238 NFPAAVPFWK
+238 NFPSAVPFWK

-270 SFMLTRIMHE
+270 SFALARIMHQS
-280 AGLPDGVIN
+280 GLPDGVIN

-296 GAGQDLVDAVDLG
+296 GAGQHLVDAVDEGLV
-309 MINKISF
+309 NKISF
-316 TGSTAV
+316 TGSTGV

-328 ICGRNLVSVSLELGG
+328 VCGRNLVSCSLELGG
-343 KNPLVIMPSANME
+343 KNPLVVMPSADID
-356 NAVEGAYWSAFGTA
+356 NAVAGAYWGGFGTA

-377 GNLIIHEDIY
+377 GNLILHQDIY
-387 DEFVEKFMAK
+387 DEFMNKFMEK
-397 VESTTIGDSMVHEN
+397 VKSTRIGNSLVHQD

-418 SERYA
+418 SQKYA
-423 KDFLRVLQMCE
+423 KDFLTGIEMAQA
-434 TSGATKLWGEG
+434 SGATQLWGKG
-445 MITEGNKPL
+445 AITDGNKPE
-454 NFLGNPSEGAYVWP
+454 NFIGNPSEGVFMWP
-468 HVYADVTEDMECFHE
+468 HVFADVTEDMECFHE
-483 EIFGPAVT
+483 EIFGPVVT
-491 IVKAKD
+491 VVKADD

-540 STTGA
+540 STSGA

-568 IEAYSYW
+568 LEAYSYW

-587 LAQMDVEE
+587 LAQMDVDEVDLVE
-595 IELEEADA
+595 AEVDWTELA
-603 DYSGLA
+603 

>member
-1 MRCAR
+1 MMAIRRA
-6 KCFPQLIVNH
+6 
-16 REHRGTEFSSDRG
+16 
-29 QDEFLHPLSVF
+29 
-40 SVPPWFRPKSH
+40 
-51 KTRCGGFIAELSV
+51 
-64 ARNMTHVLETGFEQM
+64 MTHVLETGFEYM
-79 DATNPNRSPKIRG
+79 EANNPNGSPKVRG
-92 YNIINGEISLS
+92 YNIINGNLTLA
-103 SDGATFES
+103 SDGATYDS
-111 HNPALFADCL
+111 TNPAWLDDCL
-121 GEFPLSTKED
+121 GEFPLSTKSD
-131 VHTALA
+131 VHDALA

-144 AWAATPAPTRGQ
+144 SWAATPAPTRGQ
-156 IIGNMGR
+156 VIGNMGR
-163 LLMKYKDDIVRVET
+163 LLMERKDDLVRLQA
-177 REIGKTLKES
+177 REIGKTLKEC
-187 AGSVQ
+187 GGEIQ

-238 NFPAAVPFWK
+238 NFPSAVPFWK

-262 SPQDAPLL
+262 SPQDSPLL
-270 SFMLTRIMHE
+270 SFALARVMHE

-289 LVHGKGS
+289 LIHGKGS
-296 GAGQDLVDAVDLG
+296 GAGQDLVDSADLG
-309 MINKISF
+309 MVDKISF
-316 TGSTAV
+316 TGSTPV

-328 ICGRNLVSVSLELGG
+328 TCGRNLVSASLELGG

-356 NAVEGAYWSAFGTA
+356 NAVEGAYWAGFGTA

-377 GNLIIHEDIY
+377 GNLIIHEDVY
-387 DEFVEKFMAK
+387 NEFVERFMEK
-397 VESTTIGDSMVHEN
+397 VKSTVIGDSMRHDG
-411 VLYGPML
+411 VLYGSML
-418 SERYA
+418 SEKYA
-423 KDFLRVLQMCE
+423 VDFLKGIEMCE
-434 TSGATKLWGEG
+434 ASGATKIWGEG
-445 MITEGNKPL
+445 RITNDNKPEK
-454 NFLGNPSEGAYVWP
+454 FHGDASEGVYMWP
-468 HVYADVTEDMECFHE
+468 HVYVDVTEDMECFHE
-483 EIFGPAVT
+483 EIFGPVVT
-491 IVKAKD
+491 IVKARD
-497 FDHALHL
+497 FGHALHL

-587 LAQMDVEE
+587 LAQMDVDE
-595 IELEEADA
+595 IEMEEAEA
-603 DYSGLA
+603 DYAGLA

>member
-1 MRCAR
+1 
-6 KCFPQLIVNH
+6 
-16 REHRGTEFSSDRG
+16 
-29 QDEFLHPLSVF
+29 
-40 SVPPWFRPKSH
+40 
-51 KTRCGGFIAELSV
+51 
-64 ARNMTHVLETGFEQM
+64 MTHVLEVGLEFMESN
-79 DATNPNRSPKIRG
+79 NPHSLPKVKG
-92 YNIINGEISLS
+92 YNIINGQLKSS
-103 SDGATFES
+103 SDGSTLVS
-111 HNPALFADCL
+111 INPAILSDEI
-121 GEFPLSTKED
+121 GEFPMSTRED
-131 VHTALA
+131 VHEAIA
-137 AARAAFP
+137 AARMALSG
-144 AWAATPAPTRGQ
+144 WASTPAPTRGQ

-163 LLMKYKDDIVRVET
+163 LLMEHKDELVRLQA
-177 REIGKTLKES
+177 REIGKTVKEC
-187 AGSVQ
+187 GGEIQ

-238 NFPAAVPFWK
+238 NFPSAVPFWK
-248 MIPAIMCGNTCVWK
+248 MIPAIICGNTCVWK
-262 SPQDAPLL
+262 SPQDSPLL
-270 SFMLTRIMHE
+270 SFALARIMHQ
-280 AGLPDGVIN
+280 AGLPNGVIN

-296 GAGQDLVDAVDLG
+296 GAGQYIVDAVDEGL
-309 MINKISF
+309 INKISF
-316 TGSTAV
+316 TGSTEV
-322 GKMIGE
+322 GKAIGE
-328 ICGRNLVSVSLELGG
+328 VCGRNLVSCSLELGG
-343 KNPLVIMPSANME
+343 KNPLVVMPSANID
-356 NAVEGAYWSAFGTA
+356 NAVEGAYWGGFGTA

-377 GNLIIHEDIY
+377 GNLILHEDIY
-387 DEFVEKFMAK
+387 DEFMEKFMIRVK
-397 VESTTIGDSMVHEN
+397 STRIGDSLHNEN
-411 VLYGPML
+411 VLYGSML
-418 SERYA
+418 SEKYA
-423 KDFLRVLQMCE
+423 KDFLKGIEMIE
-434 TSGATKLWGEG
+434 ADGATKEWGNGRITSGNTPENFMGTPEEG
-445 MITEGNKPL
+445 VFM
-454 NFLGNPSEGAYVWP
+454 WP
-468 HVYADVTEDMECFHE
+468 HVYSGVTEDMNCFHE
-483 EIFGPAVT
+483 EVFGPAIT

-595 IELEEADA
+595 IEMVEAEVDW
-603 DYSGLA
+603 SQLA

>member
-1 MRCAR
+1 
-6 KCFPQLIVNH
+6 
-16 REHRGTEFSSDRG
+16 
-29 QDEFLHPLSVF
+29 
-40 SVPPWFRPKSH
+40 
-51 KTRCGGFIAELSV
+51 
-64 ARNMTHVLETGFEQM
+64 MTHVLEAGIECL
-79 DATNPNRSPKIRG
+79 DRENPNGSPTVKG
-92 YNIINGEISLS
+92 WNIINGQLKQS
-103 SDGATFES
+103 SDGSTFES
-111 HNPALFADCL
+111 RNPAILEDCV
-121 GEFPLSTKED
+121 GVFPLSNEDD
-131 VHTALA
+131 VHDALA
-137 AARAAFP
+137 AARDAFP
-144 AWAATPAPTRGQ
+144 SWAATPAPTRGQ

-163 LLMKYKDDIVRVET
+163 LLMEHKDAVVAIET

-270 SFMLTRIMHE
+270 SFILARIMHE
-280 AGLPDGVIN
+280 AGLPNGVIN

-296 GAGQDLVDAVDLG
+296 GAGQHLVDAVDKG
-309 MINKISF
+309 MVNKISF

-328 ICGRNLVSVSLELGG
+328 TCGRNLVSCSLELGG
-343 KNPLVIMPSANME
+343 KNPLVVMPSANIE
-356 NAVEGAYWSAFGTA
+356 NAVEGAYWAAFGTA

-377 GNLIIHEDIY
+377 GNLIIHNDVY
-387 DEFVEKFMAK
+387 DEFMSKFMAM
-397 VESTTIGDSMVHEN
+397 VEATPIGDSLRHDG

-418 SERYA
+418 SEKYA
-423 KDFLRVLQMCE
+423 SDFLKGLEMCE
-434 TSGATKLWGEG
+434 ESGARKMFGNG
-445 MITEGNKPL
+445 RITNENKPSG
-454 NFLGNPSEGAYVWP
+454 FLGDASEGVYMWP
-468 HVYADVTEDMECFHE
+468 HVYVDVTEDMTCFHE
-483 EIFGPAVT
+483 EIFGPVVT
-491 IVKAKD
+491 IVKAND
-497 FDHALHL
+497 FEHALHL

-512 SSAIYT
+512 SSACYT
-518 NDRLEAYRYK
+518 NDRLEAYQFK

-587 LAQMDVEE
+587 LAQMDVDE
-595 IELEEADA
+595 IEIEEAEV
-603 DYSGLA
+603 DYTSLA

>member
-1 MRCAR
+1 MA
-6 KCFPQLIVNH
+6 
-16 REHRGTEFSSDRG
+16 
-29 QDEFLHPLSVF
+29 
-40 SVPPWFRPKSH
+40 
-51 KTRCGGFIAELSV
+51 
-64 ARNMTHVLETGFEQM
+64 HVLETGLEFMESS
-79 DATNPNRSPKIRG
+79 NPDNLPKVRG
-92 YNIINGEISLS
+92 FNIINGQMKLA
-103 SDGATFES
+103 SDGNTFTS
-111 HNPALFADCL
+111 RNPGLLADEL
-121 GEFPLSTKED
+121 GEFPLSTRDDIHE
-131 VHTALA
+131 AIA
-137 AARAAFP
+137 AARAAFTG
-144 AWAATPAPTRGQ
+144 WAATPPPTRGQ

-163 LLMKYKDDIVRVET
+163 LLMENKDAIVALET

-248 MIPAIMCGNTCVWK
+248 MIPALICGNTCVWK

-270 SFMLTRIMHE
+270 SLALARIMHQ
-280 AGLPDGVIN
+280 AGLPDGVVN

-296 GAGQDLVDAVDLG
+296 GAGQAIVDAVDEGL
-309 MINKISF
+309 INKISF

-322 GKMIGE
+322 GKAIGE
-328 ICGRNLVSVSLELGG
+328 VCGRNLVSCSLELGG
-343 KNPLVIMPSANME
+343 KNPQVVMPSADID
-356 NAVEGAYWSAFGTA
+356 NAVEGAYWGGFGTA

-377 GNLIIHEDIY
+377 GNLILHQDIY
-387 DEFVEKFMAK
+387 DEFMTKLMAK
-397 VESTTIGDSMVHEN
+397 VEATIIGDSSRHEG

-418 SERYA
+418 SEKYA
-423 KDFLRVLQMCE
+423 RDFLSSLEMVE
-434 TSGATKLWGEG
+434 SDGANKLWGQGRIES
-445 MITEGNKPL
+445 GNTPT
-454 NFLGNPSEGAYVWP
+454 NFQGTPEDGIYMWP
-468 HVYADVTEDMECFHE
+468 HVYADVTEDMNCFHE
-483 EIFGPAVT
+483 ELFGPAIT
-491 IVKAKD
+491 IAKAND

-512 SSAIYT
+512 SSSIYT
-518 NDRLEAYRYK
+518 NDRLEAYRFK
-528 TGIKAGMTGINN
+528 IGIKAGMTGINN

-587 LAQMDVEE
+587 LAQMDVDE
-595 IELEEADA
+595 IEIEKAEV
-603 DYSGLA
+603 DYSSLA

>member
-1 MRCAR
+1 
-6 KCFPQLIVNH
+6 
-16 REHRGTEFSSDRG
+16 
-29 QDEFLHPLSVF
+29 
-40 SVPPWFRPKSH
+40 
-51 KTRCGGFIAELSV
+51 
-64 ARNMTHVLETGFEQM
+64 MTHVLETGFEVM
-79 DATNPNRSPKIRG
+79 EGENPNGSPKIRG
-92 YNIINGEISLS
+92 YNIVNGQLTEAK
-103 SDGATFES
+103 DGATYES
-111 HNPALFADCL
+111 WNPAWLDDCV

-131 VHTALA
+131 VHAALHA
-137 AARAAFP
+137 AQTAFP
-144 AWAATPAPTRGQ
+144 GWAATPAPTRGQ

-163 LLMKYKDDIVRVET
+163 LLMEYKDDIVRLES

-187 AGSVQ
+187 GGEVQ

-262 SPQDAPLL
+262 SPQDSPLL

-289 LVHGKGS
+289 LIHGKGS
-296 GAGQDLVDAVDLG
+296 GAGQHLVDAVDEGLV
-309 MINKISF
+309 NKISF
-316 TGSTAV
+316 TGSTPV

-328 ICGRNLVSVSLELGG
+328 ICGRNLVSCSLELGG
-343 KNPLVIMPSANME
+343 KNPLVVMPSANLD
-356 NAVEGAYWSAFGTA
+356 NAVEGAYWAGFGTA

-377 GNLIIHEDIY
+377 GNLIIHEDVY
-387 DEFVEKFMAK
+387 DEFMSKFMAK
-397 VESTTIGDSMVHEN
+397 VESTSIGDSMRYDD

-423 KDFLRVLQMCE
+423 KDFLRDLGMCE
-434 TSGATKLWGEG
+434 SSGATKLWGEG
-445 MITEGNKPL
+445 MITNDNKPT
-454 NFLGNPSEGAYVWP
+454 NFLGDASEGAYMWP

-483 EIFGPAVT
+483 EIFGPVVT
-491 IVKAKD
+491 VVKARD

-512 SSAIYT
+512 SSACYT
-518 NDRLEAYRYK
+518 NDRLEAYRFK

-587 LAQMDVEE
+587 LAQMDVDEVH
-595 IELEEADA
+595 IEEADA
-603 DYSGLA
+603 DYAGLA

>member
-1 MRCAR
+1 MA
-6 KCFPQLIVNH
+6 I
-16 REHRGTEFSSDRG
+16 RG
-29 QDEFLHPLSVF
+29 V
-40 SVPPWFRPKSH
+40 
-51 KTRCGGFIAELSV
+51 
-64 ARNMTHVLETGFEQM
+64 MTHVLETGFEYM
-79 DATNPNRSPKIRG
+79 EAKNPNGSPKVRG
-92 YNIINGEISLS
+92 YNIINGNLTLA
-103 SDGATFES
+103 SDGSTYES
-111 HNPALFADCL
+111 INPAWLEDCL
-121 GEFPLSTKED
+121 GEFPLSSKSD
-131 VHTALA
+131 VHDALA

-144 AWAATPAPTRGQ
+144 DWAATPAPTRGQ
-156 IIGNMGR
+156 VIGNMGR
-163 LLMKYKDDIVRVET
+163 LLMEHKDDLVRLQA
-177 REIGKTLKES
+177 REIGKTLKEC
-187 AGSVQ
+187 AGEIQ
-192 EAIDT
+192 EAIAT

-238 NFPAAVPFWK
+238 NFPSAVPFWK

-262 SPQDAPLL
+262 SPQDSP
-270 SFMLTRIMHE
+270 MLCFALARIMHE
-280 AGLPDGVIN
+280 SGLPDGVIN
-289 LVHGKGS
+289 LIHGKGS
-296 GAGQDLVDAVDLG
+296 GAGQDLVDSADLG
-309 MINKISF
+309 MVNKISF

-328 ICGRNLVSVSLELGG
+328 ICGRNLVSASLELGG

-356 NAVEGAYWSAFGTA
+356 NAVEGAYWAGFGTA

-387 DEFVEKFMAK
+387 DEFVERFMDK
-397 VESTTIGDSMVHEN
+397 VRTTVIGDSMRN
-411 VLYGPML
+411 DGVLYGSML
-418 SERYA
+418 SEKYA
-423 KDFLRVLQMCE
+423 IDFLKGIDMCE
-434 TSGATKLWGEG
+434 DSGATKIWGEG
-445 MITEGNKPL
+445 RITNENKPD
-454 NFLGNPSEGAYVWP
+454 NFHGDASEGVYMWP
-468 HVYADVTEDMECFHE
+468 HVYTDVTEDMECFHE

-491 IVKAKD
+491 IVKARD

-587 LAQMDVEE
+587 LAQMDVDE
-595 IELEEADA
+595 IEMEEAEA
-603 DYSGLA
+603 DYAGLA

>member
-1 MRCAR
+1 MAA
-6 KCFPQLIVNH
+6 KV
-16 REHRGTEFSSDRG
+16 
-29 QDEFLHPLSVF
+29 
-40 SVPPWFRPKSH
+40 
-51 KTRCGGFIAELSV
+51 
-64 ARNMTHVLETGFEQM
+64 MTHVLAADFEHMQN
-79 DATNPNRSPKIRG
+79 DNPNGSPMIRG
-92 YNIINGEISLS
+92 YNIIDGKLEVA
-103 SDGATFES
+103 SDGATFTS
-111 HNPALFADCL
+111 SNPALLSDTL
-121 GEFPLSTKED
+121 GEFPLSTKAD
-131 VHTALA
+131 VHSALK
-137 AARAAFP
+137 AARSAFP
-144 AWAATPAPTRGQ
+144 SWAATPAPTRGQ

-163 LLMKYKDDIVRVET
+163 LLMDRKDALVRLET

-187 AGSVQ
+187 AGEIQ

-226 RPLGVCGIINAC
+226 RPLGVCGIINSC
-238 NFPAAVPFWK
+238 NFPSAVPFWK

-262 SPQDAPLL
+262 SPQDSPLL
-270 SFMLTRIMHE
+270 SFALARIMHE

-296 GAGQDLVDAVDLG
+296 GAGQYLVDAVDEGLV
-309 MINKISF
+309 NKISF

-328 ICGRNLVSVSLELGG
+328 ICGRNLVSCSLELGG
-343 KNPLVIMPSANME
+343 KNPLVVMPSANLE
-356 NAVEGAYWSAFGTA
+356 NAVEGAYWAGFGTA

-377 GNLIIHEDIY
+377 GNLIVHEKIY
-387 DEFVEKFMAK
+387 DDFMGLFMEKVRK
-397 VESTTIGDSMVHEN
+397 TKIGDSMRDGD

-418 SERYA
+418 SSKYA
-423 KDFLRVLQMCE
+423 DEFLQSLEICE
-434 TSGATKLWGEG
+434 ASGADLIFGEG
-445 MITEGNKPL
+445 RITKDSAPDGFVSDAEEGV
-454 NFLGNPSEGAYVWP
+454 YMWP
-468 HVYADVTEDMECFHE
+468 HVYTGVTEDMECFHE

-491 IVKAKD
+491 IVKARD

-518 NDRLEAYRYK
+518 NDRLEAYRFK

-568 IEAYSYW
+568 IESYSYW

-587 LAQMDVEE
+587 LAQMDVDE
-595 IELEEADA
+595 IHIEEAEVNYEA
-603 DYSGLA
+603 LA

>member
-1 MRCAR
+1 M
-6 KCFPQLIVNH
+6 VM
-16 REHRGTEFSSDRG
+16 
-29 QDEFLHPLSVF
+29 V
-40 SVPPWFRPKSH
+40 
-51 KTRCGGFIAELSV
+51 
-64 ARNMTHVLETGFEQM
+64 HVLEAGLTYLE
-79 DATNPNRSPKIRG
+79 ANNPNNRPAVKG
-92 YNIINGEISLS
+92 FNIINGQLTEA
-103 SDGATFES
+103 SDGSTFES
-111 HNPALFADCL
+111 RNPAILNDKL
-121 GEFPLSTKED
+121 GTFPLSTKED
-131 VHTALA
+131 VHAALDA
-137 AARAAFP
+137 AHAAFP
-144 AWAATPAPTRGQ
+144 SWAATPAPTRGQ

-163 LLMKYKDDIVRVET
+163 LLMEHKDAIVALET

-270 SFMLTRIMHE
+270 SFALARIMHE
-280 AGLPDGVIN
+280 SGLPDGVIN

-296 GAGQDLVDAVDLG
+296 GAGQYLVDAVDEG
-309 MINKISF
+309 RVNKISF
-316 TGSTAV
+316 TGSTEV

-328 ICGRNLVSVSLELGG
+328 VCGRNLVSCSLELGG
-343 KNPLVIMPSANME
+343 KNPLVVMPSSNLD
-356 NAVEGAYWSAFGTA
+356 NAVEGAYWGAFGTA

-377 GNLIIHEDIY
+377 GNLIVHKDVY
-387 DEFVEKFMAK
+387 DEFMTKFMAK
-397 VESTTIGDSMVHEN
+397 VEATKIGDSLAHDG

-418 SERYA
+418 SEKYA
-423 KDFLRVLQMCE
+423 KDFLIAVDMCLE
-434 TSGATKLWGEG
+434 SGAKQIFGRG
-445 MITEGNKPL
+445 RITSDNKPA
-454 NFLGNPSEGAYVWP
+454 NFLGTAEDGVFMWP
-468 HVYADVTEDMECFHE
+468 HVFTEVTEDMECFHE
-483 EIFGPAVT
+483 EVFGPAVT
-491 IVKAKD
+491 ICKAND

-518 NDRLEAYRYK
+518 NDRLEAYRFK

-595 IELEEADA
+595 IEMVEAQVNWND
-603 DYSGLA
+603 LV